1 MPGPMPIPRFKT
13 DVALLATCQA
23 LFMTGTSLLI
33 AAAALVG
40 LALAPSAGL
49 ATVPLG
55 LQFLAMMLFTFP
67 ASLYMQR
74 FGRRTGFA
82 TGAALGLFG
91 ALLAAGSVMGGSFA
105 GLCAGSF
112 FIGTFTAF
120 AQYYRFAAADVANEE
135 YRSRAISLVLAG
147 GVVAAFAGPNLAN
160 ASRDMIAAPYAGC
173 FIVVAGLAA
182 LTLLVLAFVRIP
194 RPAARAED
202 GVARPLVEIAA
213 QPRYLTAVTG
223 ALVGY
228 SVMNLLMTSTP
239 LAMETR
245 TFPFPDTANVIQWHV
260 VGMFAPSFFT
270 GHLIRRFG
278 TLRIMFAG
286 AVLQMACVA
295 VNLAGDTYVHF
306 LGGLVL
312 LGLGWNFLFIGATTL
327 LTGTYTAREKAKAQG
342 FNDLLV
348 FTAVTF
354 TATTSG
360 YLHFEFGWRSLNVGV
375 VPLLVLVAVAVAW
388 LGRVDAVPSGRAPPA
403 RS

>member
-1 MPGPMPIPRFKT
+1 MRLPRFKT
-13 DVALLATCQA
+13 DVALLAACQA

-33 AAAALVG
+33 TASALVG
-40 LALAPSAGL
+40 LALAPSAKL

-74 FGRRTGFA
+74 FGRRPGFA
-82 TGAALGLFG
+82 TGAALGLLG
-91 ALLAAGSVMGGSFA
+91 ASIAAVSVIGGSFA

-112 FIGTFTAF
+112 CIGAFTAF
-120 AQYYRFAAADVANEE
+120 AQYYRFAAADVADEE

-160 ASRDMIAAPYAGC
+160 ASRDTIIAAPYAGG
-173 FIVVAGLAA
+173 FVVVAGLAA
-182 LTLLVLAFVRIP
+182 LTLLVLVFVRIP
-194 RPAARAED
+194 RPPARAGD
-202 GVARPLVEIAA
+202 GPARPLVEIAV

-245 TFPFPDTANVIQWHV
+245 ALPFADTASVIQWHV
-260 VGMFAPSFFT
+260 LGMFAPSFFT

-278 TLRIMFAG
+278 TLRIMLAG
-286 AVLQMACVA
+286 AVLQTACVA
-295 VNLAGDTYVHF
+295 VNLSGDTYVHF

-312 LGLGWNFLFIGATTL
+312 LGLGWNFLFIGATML
-327 LTGTYTAREKAKAQG
+327 LTETCTTREKAKAQG

-348 FTAVTF
+348 FTVVTL
-354 TATTSG
+354 TAATSG
-360 YLHFEFGWRSLNVGV
+360 YLHSELGWRSLNIGV
-375 VPLLVLVAVAVAW
+375 LPFLVLVAMAIAW
-388 LGRVDAVPSGRAPPA
+388 LGRVAGRAPQA

>member
-1 MPGPMPIPRFKT
+1 MRITRFKT
-13 DVALLATCQA
+13 DVALLAACQA

-33 AAAALVG
+33 AASALVG

-49 ATVPLG
+49 ATVPVG

-74 FGRRTGFA
+74 FGRRPGFV
-82 TGAALGLFG
+82 TGAALGLLG
-91 ALLAAGSVMGGSFA
+91 ALLAAWSVTGGSFA

-112 FIGTFTAF
+112 CIGAFTAF
-120 AQYYRFAAADVANEE
+120 AQYYRFAAADVADEA

-147 GVVAAFAGPNLAN
+147 GVVAAFAGPNLAS
-160 ASRDMIAAPYAGC
+160 ASRDTIAGAPYAGC

-194 RPAARAED
+194 RLAARADD
-202 GVARPLVEIAA
+202 GPARPLVEVAA
-213 QPRYLTAVTG
+213 QPRYLVAVTG

-228 SVMNLLMTSTP
+228 AVMNLLMTSTP

-245 TFPFPDTANVIQWHV
+245 TFPFADTASVIQWHV

-286 AVLQMACVA
+286 AVLQAACVA
-295 VNLAGDTYVHF
+295 VNLSGDTYAHF

-327 LTGTYTAREKAKAQG
+327 LTETYTAREKAKAQG

-348 FTAVTF
+348 FTVVTF

-360 YLHFEFGWRSLNVGV
+360 YLHLELGWSNLNVGV
-375 VPLLVLVAVAVAW
+375 VPFLVLVAGAIAW
-388 LGRVDAVPSGRAPPA
+388 LGRADAFRAGRAAQA

>member
-1 MPGPMPIPRFKT
+1 MPIPRFKT

-23 LFMTGTSLLI
+23 LFMTGASLLI
-33 AAAALVG
+33 ATSALVG
-40 LALAPSAGL
+40 LALAPSPGL

-55 LQFLAMMLFTFP
+55 LQFLATMLFTFP

-82 TGAALGLFG
+82 SGAVLGLLG
-91 ALLAAGSVMGGSFA
+91 ALLAVWSIGSGSFA

-112 FIGTFTAF
+112 CIGAFTAF
-120 AQYYRFAAADVANEE
+120 AQYYRFAAADVADEE

-160 ASRDMIAAPYAGC
+160 ASRDTIAAAPYAGC
-173 FIVVAGLAA
+173 FVVIAGLAA

-194 RPAARAED
+194 RPPARVED
-202 GVARPLVEIAA
+202 GAARPLVEIAM
-213 QPRYLTAVTG
+213 QPRYLTAVTC

-239 LAMETR
+239 LAMEVR
-245 TFPFPDTANVIQWHV
+245 TLPFADTASVIQWHV

-278 TLRIMFAG
+278 TLRIMLAG
-286 AVLQMACVA
+286 AVLQAACVA
-295 VNLAGDTYVHF
+295 VNLTGDTYVHF

-327 LTGTYTAREKAKAQG
+327 LTETYTAREKAKAQG

-348 FTAVTF
+348 FTVVTF
-354 TATTSG
+354 TATSSG

-375 VPLLVLVAVAVAW
+375 VPFLILVAAAIVW
-388 LGRVDAVPSGRAPPA
+388 LGRVGALSAERAPPA